1 MGNSDLK
8 KRKYSI
14 PKQGQ
19 IIRKTFY
26 AASDPCST
34 NMIRQIEELNFFIT
48 VKILI
53 PEWKEKY
60 TAGRM
65 NDFDER
71 NSIHFWG
78 KYSFFEELVLSRQEQ

>member
-19 IIRKTFY
+19 IIKKTFY

-53 PEWKEKY
+53 PDWKKKY

-65 NDFDER
+65 NDFDNE
-71 NSIHFWG
+71 ILFI
-78 KYSFFEELVLSRQEQ
+78 SRANILFLKNWC